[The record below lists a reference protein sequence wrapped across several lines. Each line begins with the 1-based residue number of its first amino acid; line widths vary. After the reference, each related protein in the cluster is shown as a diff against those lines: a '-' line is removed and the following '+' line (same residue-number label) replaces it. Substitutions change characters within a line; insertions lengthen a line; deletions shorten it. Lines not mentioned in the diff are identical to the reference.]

1 MAKLIK
7 KFLIFWIVGAL
18 TSTLG
23 YVQAITVDVP
33 GDDVIVRD
41 GNIPTTTIEWDSDSI
56 IKLVQQINQYL
67 WFSIGVICLAV
78 VLYSG
83 FKIIM
88 AQWDKDKL
96 KKANESL
103 TGAIIGIF
111 IAIFSY
117 VLVRLVVNLF

>member
-41 GNIPTTTIEWDSDSI
+41 GNIPTATIEGDSDSI

-67 WFSIGVICLAV
+67 WFSIGVICLV
-78 VLYSG
+78 VALYSG